1 MSSSLLLGT
10 FEFLDTEVPAELRL
24 GGDQTLAV
32 HRFIGGGK
40 SVQPMCRDDKAPSWS
55 GIFRGSDAS
64 TRAQYIDGL
73 RVAGNELLL
82 TWDAFSYNV
91 VIKNF
96 EFSIQQINHIPFS
109 ITLEVVKNNTSPVT
123 VDPGYSIDDLLNDDM
138 NTVASLSDEI
148 AEPSITESISKLQAI
163 KNSISSFA
171 KSANS
176 VIQSIVQPIEAAQKA
191 VEQVQAQVE
200 NTLMNIT
207 TLGGVLPNN
216 PISTQV
222 SKGITQANAM
232 VQAPKL
238 ALMNAALGRMKSNV
252 SIQSSG
258 VKQITVAGTNLY
270 RVASK
275 EYGDPSAWTTIANA
289 NGLTDP
295 MITGVMK
302 LNIPALPDGTGGILN
317 G

>member
-1 MSSSLLLGT
+1 MSSSLMLGS
-10 FEFLDTEVPAELRL
+10 FEFLDTEIPAELRL
-24 GGDQTLAV
+24 GGDQTLAI

-40 SVQPMCRDDKAPSWS
+40 SVQPMGCDDKAPAWT
-55 GIFRGSDAS
+55 GIFRGSEAS

-73 RVAGNELLL
+73 RIAGNSLLL

-123 VDPGYSIDDLLNDDM
+123 NDPGYSIDDLLNDDM
-138 NTVASLSDEI
+138 NTVTTLSDSI
-148 AEPSITESISKLQAI
+148 NDPSITSSVSALQSVM
-163 KNSISSFA
+163 NGISSFA
-171 KSANS
+171 KAANS

-191 VEQVQAQVE
+191 VEQVQAQVQ

-207 TLGGVLPNN
+207 TLGGVIPNN
-216 PISTQV
+216 PISTTV
-222 SKGITQANAM
+222 ASEITQTNSM
-232 VQAPKL
+232 IQAPQL
-238 ALMNAALGRMKSNV
+238 MLMNAALGRMKSNV

-270 RVASK
+270 RVAAQQ
-275 EYGDPSAWTTIANA
+275 YGDPSAWTTIANA

-295 MITGVMK
+295 MITGVVT
-302 LNIPALPDGTGGILN
+302 LNIPALSDGSGGILN